1 MSGISAGIGL
11 ISGINTAEL
20 IDQLIQLESRPLF
33 NLQTRVQ
40 EIDARKAAFL
50 EISAQLLSVRNS
62 VSNFNRQSFF
72 QRFSANS
79 SNEDVITALTSNSAV
94 PSSTTFRVHS
104 LVSTHSMISRGFAD
118 KDTIPLGAGTLS
130 FEVGRGRVNQS
141 TDLDVLNGGEGIRR
155 GIISITDRSG
165 ATADIDLT
173 KAVTVDDV
181 LDAINSNTTINVRAS
196 VTGINFNGATGDRIV
211 IEDLNQMDGQPEA
224 GDLSVIDKNGGSA
237 ALDLGILMQTASDR
251 LDGRDLIK
259 LSNNIP
265 LSMLNDGNGI
275 SRLRQGKDLTFDTS
289 EGQFDVS
296 LTNILEP
303 FIDIRA
309 LNHGRGVD
317 AGIIRITDRAGQ
329 SVEIDF
335 TDIKDGGVVTVQDIR
350 SRIKQESDAAGMN
363 LSITMI
369 NSHFQITDS
378 SEVEDDD
385 AVALNVENVV
395 GTTASDLG
403 MAGKVENGSSVIGK
417 DIYSVST
424 IGDVIRAINFA
435 QGNDSLVHAQVSED
449 GNGISLRAMGFD
461 TTVTVTAGE
470 NTNGTSSFA
479 ARDLGLL
486 DATFSVNQ
494 SFTSQPLLA
503 GMNTVLLQTLKG
515 GSGLN
520 TGEITF
526 TDRLGQSATI
536 DFSSARTL
544 KDVID
549 LINADGSTSLVVSTN
564 ASGNGLE
571 IRDNSGGNGSIII
584 EDATGTL
591 GAELG
596 LTGTYSVDEGTTV
609 NGGNLQRQYITESTL
624 LSTMNSGRGVAE
636 GAFQITDAAGVIHVI
651 NLSNMPDTVG
661 GVIDAI
667 NKIAPDTI
675 EARINDNGDGI
686 VIFDTS
692 EGDSLLEIENVPG
705 NRTGSDLHLVGQAGV
720 GETFID
726 GSLEVKIDINAG
738 DTLEDVVRKINNA
751 DAGVSASILNDGGVF
766 NPFSLTITSEV
777 SGRAGEMMIDSGALD
792 LGLSTMAKAQDAVV
806 TLGDSANT
814 TPLLITSSTNTLENT
829 IDGVTFNL
837 LSVSD
842 EDVTISVGQDVS
854 GIVENIQTFVQ
865 NFNNALDTMD
875 KHTRFDQESLTS
887 GILFGDPT
895 VDILRSRMFR
905 TMTRQFQGVDE
916 SVNRMFAVGLRMR
929 SGNRLEFDEER
940 FREQYSENPKI
951 VEELFTLEESGFGQ
965 EIQNVLDGLTQDFD
979 GVLTRKSEL
988 LNDQQELLNGRI
1000 DDLNILLEAKR
1011 ARLEAQFI
1019 GLEIALASL
1028 QGQQSSLNI
1037 LSQQAG

>member
-20 IDQLIQLESRPLF
+20 IDQLIQLEARPIF

-50 EISAQLLSVRNS
+50 EISAQLLAIRNS
-62 VSNFNRQSFF
+62 VSNFNRRSFF
-72 QRFSANS
+72 QRFTANS
-79 SNEDVITALTSNSAV
+79 SNDSIITAQATQDAV

-104 LVSTHSMISRGFAD
+104 LVSTHSMISRGFF
-118 KDTIPLGAGTLS
+118 DTDTTPIGRGTLS
-130 FEVGRGRVNQS
+130 FEIGRGRVNQS
-141 TDLDVLNGGEGIRR
+141 TDLDVLNGGAGIRR

-165 ATADIDLT
+165 ETADIDLT

-181 LDAINSNTTINVRAS
+181 LDAINSNTKINVRAS
-196 VTGINFNGATGDRIV
+196 VTGIELNGATGDRIV
-211 IEDLNQMDGQPEA
+211 IEDLNQLDGQPEA
-224 GDLSVIDKNGGSA
+224 GDLSVTEKNGGSTA
-237 ALDLGILMQTASDR
+237 ADLGILMQTATDR
-251 LDGRDLIK
+251 IDGRDLVK
-259 LSNNIP
+259 LSSSIP

-275 SRLRQGKDLTFDTS
+275 SRLRQGNDLSFETS
-289 EGQFDVS
+289 EGQFDVT

-303 FIDIRA
+303 FIDVRA
-309 LNHGRGVD
+309 LNHGRGID
-317 AGIIRITDRAGQ
+317 AGIIRITDRAGK

-335 TDIKDGGVVTVQDIR
+335 TDIKDGGVVTVQDLR

-403 MAGKVENGSSVIGK
+403 IAGKIESKSVVVGK
-417 DIYSVST
+417 DIYSVTT
-424 IGDVIRAINFA
+424 IGDVIRAINFS

-449 GNGISLRAMGFD
+449 GNGISLRALGFD
-461 TTVTVTAGE
+461 TTVKVTSGQ
-470 NTNGTSSFA
+470 NTNGSASLA

-503 GMNTVLLQTLKG
+503 GMNTVLLQTLNG
-515 GSGLN
+515 GSGMN

-549 LINADGSTSLVVSTN
+549 LINADGTTSLVAAVN
-564 ASGNGLE
+564 GSGNGIEL
-571 IRDNSGGNGSIII
+571 RDTSGANGSIII
-584 EDATGTL
+584 DDATGTF
-591 GAELG
+591 ASELG
-596 LTGTYSVDEGTTV
+596 LAGTYAVERGETI

-624 LSTMNSGRGVAE
+624 LSTLNSGRGVSE
-636 GAFQITDAAGVIHVI
+636 GAFQITDAAGAVHVI
-651 NLSNMPDTVG
+651 NLSNMPDTIG

-667 NKIAPDTI
+667 NKTTPDTI
-675 EARINDNGDGI
+675 EARINDTGDGI
-686 VIFDTS
+686 VILDTS
-692 EGDSLLEIENVPG
+692 EGESLLEIENVPG
-705 NRTGSDLHLVGQAGV
+705 NRTGSDLHLVGQAGI
-720 GETFID
+720 GEDFID
-726 GSLEVKIDINAG
+726 GSLEVKIEINAG
-738 DTLEDVVRKINNA
+738 DTLEDVVTKINNA
-751 DAGVSASILNDGGVF
+751 DAGVSASILNDGGAF

-806 TLGDSANT
+806 TLGGSANSA
-814 TPLLITSSTNTLENT
+814 PLLITSSTNTLENM

-842 EDVTISVGQDVS
+842 EDVTISVGQDLD
-854 GIVENIQTFVQ
+854 GIVESIKGFISR
-865 NFNNALDTMD
+865 FNGALDTMD
-875 KHTRFDQESLTS
+875 THTRFDQESLQS
-887 GILFGDPT
+887 GVLFGDPT
-895 VDILRSRMFR
+895 VDILRSRLFR
-905 TMTRQFQGVDE
+905 VMTRQFQGVDE
-916 SVNRMFAVGLRMR
+916 SVNRMFNVGLRMR
-929 SGNRLEFDEER
+929 SGNRLEFNEER
-940 FREQYSENPKI
+940 FRERYAENPGI
-951 VEELFTLEESGFGQ
+951 VEDLFTLEESGFGQ
-965 EIQNVLDGLTQDFD
+965 VIQDTLDGLTRNFD
-979 GVLTRKSEL
+979 GVLSRKSEL
-988 LNDQQELLNGRI
+988 LNDQQELLNNRI

-1011 ARLEAQFI
+1011 ARLEAQFV
-1019 GLEIALASL
+1019 GLESALASL
-1028 QGQQSSLNI
+1028 QGQQSALSI
-1037 LSQQAG
+1037 LFQQTT